1 MNRILEAPVMIN
13 LEITEAC
20 NLTCRHC
27 YNFWRQDDGPKPVGL
42 TEERISTLIDM
53 MVEAK
58 VFHVVLS
65 GGEPFANYKILKYAL
80 GRLTAEGISTSVN
93 SNLMPITAAK
103 IRELKAL
110 GLDHVLTSLNSA
122 KAEVNDYMVNREGAL
137 QEIIKGIKTT
147 IAEGV
152 RVSVNMIIS
161 DANRDDIYET
171 ARLCA
176 ELGVQKLFATRLVP
190 SIRDLVF
197 SETDRKLGQEAALAA
212 LDEMVRARDDFGLAI
227 GTLIS
232 YPLCLLGDLEKYK
245 DFVGRGCPAQRGNRM
260 VINATGAT
268 HACTH
273 EEASY
278 GDVFEIGIKQAFRKM
293 AAWHNGT
300 YLFEDCKQCRYV
312 NVCNSGCASAS
323 QAYFADRKAKDP
335 LFKGFEAI
343 TTDFKLEIPPEVA
356 AAVTGGEN
364 FVVPPSI
371 RFREENG
378 FYSLNVRWAN
388 TFSVYHEVGRFL
400 IDQQKQGTAFNVS
413 QMVGE
418 DPRQNLVNLVYKE
431 AVVPEKA
438 QLKALFAGGV
448 KLGCSIDPDDL
459 VAAGEGS

>member
-42 TEERISTLIDM
+42 TEERMETLIGM
-53 MVEAK
+53 IVEAG

-65 GGEPFANYKILKYAL
+65 GGEPFANYRILKYAL
-80 GRLTAEGISTSVN
+80 RRLTEEGLSTSVN
-93 SNLMPITAAK
+93 SNLMPITAEK
-103 IRELKAL
+103 IRELKEV

-122 KAEVNDYMVNREGAL
+122 NAEVNDYMVNRDGAL
-137 QEIIKGIKTT
+137 QDIIKGIRTT
-147 IAEGV
+147 VAEGV
-152 RVSVNMIIS
+152 RVSANMIIS
-161 DANRDDIYET
+161 DANRHDIYET
-171 ARLCA
+171 ARLCS

-197 SETDRKLGQEAALAA
+197 SETDRKLGQEAAIAA
-212 LDEMVRARDDFGLAI
+212 LDEMIRARDDFGLAI

-278 GDVFEIGIKQAFRKM
+278 GDVFEIGIKAAFRKM

-300 YLFEDCKQCRYV
+300 YLFEDCKECRYV

-323 QAYFADRKAKDP
+323 QAYYADRKAKDP
-335 LFKGFEAI
+335 LFKGYGAI
-343 TTDFKLEIPPEVA
+343 TKDFKLDIPPEVA
-356 AAVTGGEN
+356 AAVDNGES
-364 FVVPPSI
+364 FIVPPSI
-371 RFREENG
+371 RFREEDG

-388 TFSVYHEVGRFL
+388 TFSIDHELGRLL
-400 IDQQKQGTAFNVS
+400 IEKQRQGEPFNLA

-418 DPRQNLVNLVYKE
+418 DPRRNLVHLVYKE
-431 AVVPEKA
+431 AVIPAAEPL
-438 QLKALFAGGV
+438 QALFAGGV
-448 KLGCSIDPDDL
+448 KLGCSINPGDL
-459 VAAGEGS
+459 L

>member
-42 TEERISTLIDM
+42 TEERMGTLIDM
-53 MVEAK
+53 MVEAE

-65 GGEPFANYKILKYAL
+65 GGEPLANYGILKYAMK
-80 GRLTAEGISTSVN
+80 RLTAEGISTSLN
-93 SNLMPITAAK
+93 SNLMPITGGK
-103 IRELKAL
+103 IRELKEL

-122 KAEVNDYMVNREGAL
+122 NPKTNDYMVNREGAL
-137 QEIIKGIKTT
+137 QEIIKGIEITR
-147 IAEGV
+147 AAGV

-161 DANRDDIYET
+161 DANRGDIYET

-176 ELGVQKLFATRLVP
+176 DLGVQKLFATRLVP

-197 SETDRKLGQEAALAA
+197 SETDRKLGQEEALAA
-212 LDEMVRARDDFGLAI
+212 LDEMVRARDDFGIAI

-232 YPLCLLGDLEKYK
+232 YPLCLLGDLEKYS

-278 GDVFEIGIKQAFRKM
+278 GDVFEIGIKPAFKKM
-293 AAWHNGT
+293 MAWHDGS
-300 YLFEDCKQCRYV
+300 YLFDDCQECRYI

-323 QAYFADRKAKDP
+323 QAYYADRKAKDP
-335 LFKGFEAI
+335 LFKGLEAI
-343 TTDFKLEIPPEVA
+343 TTDFKIEIPPAVVTAVADGEYFEVPA
-356 AAVTGGEN
+356 
-364 FVVPPSI
+364 SI
-371 RFREENG
+371 RFRAENG

-388 TFSVYHEVGRFL
+388 TFSVDQEVGDFL
-400 IDQQKQGTAFNVS
+400 LEKQRQGAAFNVS
-413 QMVGE
+413 EMVGD
-418 DPRQNLVNLVYKE
+418 DPQKNLVNLVYKE
-431 AVVPEKA
+431 AIVPQNP
-438 QLKALFAGGV
+438 QLKSLFAGGV
-448 KLGCSIDPDDL
+448 KLGCSLDPDEL
-459 VAAGEGS
+459 L

>member
-1 MNRILEAPVMIN
+1 MIN

-27 YNFWRQDDGPKPVGL
+27 YNFWRQDDGPKPVKL
-42 TEERISTLIDM
+42 TEERMSRLIDM
-53 MVEAK
+53 MVEAE

-65 GGEPFANYKILKYAL
+65 GGEPLANYQILKFAL
-80 GRLTAEGISTSVN
+80 KRLQEEGISTSVN
-93 SNLMPITAAK
+93 SNLMPITTQR
-103 IRELKAL
+103 IRELKAV

-122 KAEVNDYMVNREGAL
+122 NAEVNDYMVNKKGAL
-137 QEIIKGIKTT
+137 ADIIKGIKVT

-161 DANRDDIYET
+161 DANRNDIYET
-171 ARLCA
+171 ARLCS

-197 SETDRKLGQEAALAA
+197 SETDRKLGQEAAIAA
-212 LDEMVRARDDFGLAI
+212 LDEMVRARDDFGIAI

-278 GDVFEIGIKQAFRKM
+278 GDVFEIGIKQAFQNM
-293 AAWHNGT
+293 SAWHDGSFL
-300 YLFEDCKQCRYV
+300 YEECHKCRYV

-323 QAYFADRKAKDP
+323 QAYYNDKKAKDP

-343 TTDFKLEIPPEVA
+343 TTDFKLEVPPEVVE
-356 AAVTGGEN
+356 AVEN
-364 FVVPPSI
+364 DEVFTVPDTI
-371 RFREENG
+371 RFRQEDG

-388 TFSVYHEVGRFL
+388 TFSVDQEVGDFL
-400 IDQQKQGTAFNVS
+400 RAKQKQGAGFRAS
-413 QMVGE
+413 EMVGD
-418 DPRQNLVNLVYKE
+418 DPRKTVTNLVYKE
-431 AVVPEKA
+431 AIVPDNGE
-438 QLKALFAGGV
+438 LKALFAGGV

-459 VAAGEGS
+459 LE

>member
-1 MNRILEAPVMIN
+1 MIN

-42 TEERISTLIDM
+42 TEERMGQLIDM

-65 GGEPFANYKILKYAL
+65 GGEPLANFKVLKYAL
-80 GRLTAEGISTSVN
+80 KRCQEEGISTSVN
-93 SNLMPITAAK
+93 SNLMPINTK
-103 IRELKAL
+103 RIRELKEV

-122 KAEVNDYMVNREGAL
+122 KAETNDYMVNKDGAL
-137 QEIIKGIKTT
+137 KEIIKGIETV

-171 ARLCA
+171 AKLCS

-197 SETDRKLGQEAALAA
+197 SESDRKLGQQEAIAALE
-212 LDEMVRARDDFGLAI
+212 EMIRARDDFGIAI

-273 EEASY
+273 EEHSY
-278 GDVFEIGIKQAFRKM
+278 GDVFEIGIKQAFENMRE
-293 AAWHNGT
+293 WHDGT
-300 YLFEDCKQCRYV
+300 YLYEECHKCRYV
-312 NVCNSGCASAS
+312 NVCHSGCVSAS
-323 QAYFADRKAKDP
+323 QTYYADKKAKDP

-343 TTDFKLEIPPEVA
+343 TTDFKLDIPEEVA
-356 AAVTGGEN
+356 AAVEAGEN
-364 FVVPPSI
+364 FVVPESI
-371 RFREENG
+371 RFRQEDG

-388 TFSVYHEVGRFL
+388 TFTVDQDLGDFL
-400 IDQQKQGTAFNVS
+400 REKQKQGTGFSWQEMIGNDQKKSMAK
-413 QMVGE
+413 
-418 DPRQNLVNLVYKE
+418 LVYKE
-431 AVVPEKA
+431 AIVPENTVLRAKLE
-438 QLKALFAGGV
+438 QGV
-448 KLGCSIDPDDL
+448 KLGCSLDPDDL
-459 VAAGEGS
+459 IPQNNEG